1 MGEMNKEEFR
11 KKVKEESEREW
22 IREAIRARKFSEKET
37 LEQGL
42 KLIKFALEFKEAAK
56 DAGHG

>member
-1 MGEMNKEEFR
+1 MDKEKFR

-22 IREAIRARKFSEKET
+22 IREAVRARKFSEKET

-42 KLIKFALEFKEAAK
+42 KLIKFTLDFGR
-56 DAGHG
+56 AGKNAGYG